1 MTTTTAPQVALTRV
15 FNAPRAL
22 VYRAVTDPEQL
33 ASFWGPHGNK
43 IDQVEMDI
51 RPAGRIS
58 WHETFPADP
67 EIWTNGWIDLTE
79 VVDGEVL
86 DGIMHITGHLPG
98 NFQPFET
105 RMRLE
110 FHDEP
115 EGQTRIEVSQWL
127 PEHLA
132 APTINGWGEQFEKLG
147 TTLGL

>member
-15 FNAPRAL
+15 LNAPRDL
-22 VYRAVTDPEQL
+22 VYRAFVEPDQF
-33 ASFWGPHGNK
+33 AAFWGPHGNV
-43 IDQVEMDI
+43 IDQVEMDL
-51 RPAGRIS
+51 RPGGRMS

-67 EIWTNGWIDLTE
+67 NIWTNGWIDLTE
-79 VVDGEVL
+79 VIQGEVL

-110 FHDEP
+110 FHDETD
-115 EGQTRIEVSQWL
+115 GRTRLEISQWL

-132 APTINGWGEQFEKLG
+132 APTVNGWGESLAKLES
-147 TTLGL
+147 TLGV